1 MNRYNGFKT
10 FIGTMVA
17 LMEPVHHGGE
27 CVFQVAQVHD
37 HVTKCSRSHWGKR
50 PSILPVS
57 LQRNMVLPS
66 TKACTSLWP
75 ACGHDVLKSAT
86 IQRQKTESGIRMKEE
101 GRRMKEAASG
111 HGSSVVGSHAYLK
124 NALGSTT
131 PLTDARKRGSA
142 RISAA
147 IWWRGGRWVQER
159 M

>member
-75 ACGHDVLKSAT
+75 ACRARRLEVGDYS
-86 IQRQKTESGIRMKEE
+86 KTENGIRNQDE
-101 GRRMKEAASG
+101 GRRKKDE
-111 HGSSVVGSHAYLK
+111 GSRVWS
-124 NALGSTT
+124 
-131 PLTDARKRGSA
+131 
-142 RISAA
+142 
-147 IWWRGGRWVQER
+147 W
-159 M
+159 